1 MTIFSNKSQLNQAIP
16 ATGRIMA
23 LDVGS
28 KRIGVATCDET
39 RTIANPRLVLNRQSN
54 LKDFAKINDF
64 IHENRI
70 IAIIVGLPLNMDG
83 TPSKMSEF
91 VSDFAK
97 NFDEFLE
104 KKFPIL
110 FFDERLSS
118 FEAREIEASQL
129 SRKKEFYDDIA
140 ASLILEHFLSS

>member
-28 KRIGVATCDET
+28 KRIGIATCDET
-39 RTIANPRLVLNRQSN
+39 RTIANPRLVLSRQSN
-54 LKDFAKINDF
+54 LKDFAKISDF

-70 IAIIVGLPLNMDG
+70 IAIIIGLPLNMDG

-110 FFDERLSS
+110 FFDERLTS